1 MYFRE
6 GFFTM
11 YTIAVKLIYEYKR
24 MSYTRLP
31 FFIIK

>member
-6 GFFTM
+6 GFFAM
-11 YTIAVKLIYEYKR
+11 YAIAVKLIYEYER

-31 FFIIK
+31 FFTIK